1 MKRARC
7 SGIDSNL
14 ESCQL
19 LVMNINMEDMKQ
31 SSQQIPSIRNKESLS
46 FSQSISVIDLK
57 KVIVV
62 SNEDDDGAL
71 ELKNRGVERTSGE
84 LLKTTVSMC
93 LLLSLS
99 FSKSCKKKGVK
110 LKLNGM

>member
-1 MKRARC
+1 MLALIFNCIASKPMKRARC

-62 SNEDDDGAL
+62 TMKMMM
-71 ELKNRGVERTSGE
+71 EL
-84 LLKTTVSMC
+84 
-93 LLLSLS
+93 
-99 FSKSCKKKGVK
+99 
-110 LKLNGM
+110 